1 MASAR
6 YRQRGKKKLWLV
18 EIRQGDKTLDSKS
31 GFRTKKDAQ
40 KYAEPILQKIR
51 NGNTLRPDMTLVD
64 LYQEWLDLKIIP
76 SSRQQTTINKFIL
89 RKKIIKKYFGNKKVS
104 EIKPSD
110 YQKAMNK
117 YGNHINRNG
126 LGRLNNDIHNAISM
140 AIADKV
146 LIDDFTANVELYST
160 KVAQNVEDK
169 YLQSEAD
176 YNAVIEFITQKFDYH
191 KSVVPYVIYFL
202 FRTGMRYAELIALTW
217 NDIDFDKSVLKTYRR
232 YNTGT
237 HKFVPPKNKTSIRT
251 VPIDEK
257 SLIILKSLQDQQK
270 RINKELGMASDINFV
285 FQHNALRYDIPLIES
300 VSKAIKEM
308 LKSLNI
314 KPLLSTKGARH
325 TYGSVLLHRGI
336 DMGVVA
342 RLLGHKD
349 ISMLIEVY
357 GHTLQERVEEEYH
370 EVRNIFK

>member
-18 EIRQGDKTLDSKS
+18 EIRQGDKALDSKS

-110 YQKAMNK
+110 YQKAMNE

-146 LIDDFTANVELYST
+146 LIDDFTINVELYST
-160 KVAQNVEDK
+160 KVAQTVDDK

-176 YNAVIEFITQKFDYH
+176 YNAVIDFITQKLDYH

-217 NDIDFDKSVLKTYRR
+217 KDIDFTKSVLKTYRR

-251 VPIDEK
+251 VPIDTK
-257 SLIILKSLQDQQK
+257 SLIILKSLQSQQK
-270 RINKELGMASDINFV
+270 RANQELGVDNNENFV
-285 FQHNALRYDIPLIES
+285 FQHHSLRYGIPLIET
-300 VSKAIKEM
+300 VSKAIKET
-308 LKSLNI
+308 LKTLNI
-314 KPLLSTKGARH
+314 TPLLSTKGARH

-336 DMGVVA
+336 DMGVIA
-342 RLLGHKD
+342 KLLGHKD

-357 GHTLQERVEEEYH
+357 GHTLQERVEEEYQ
-370 EVRNIFK
+370 EVRNILK

>member
-31 GFRTKKDAQ
+31 SFRTKKDAQ

-110 YQKAMNK
+110 YQKAMNE

-146 LIDDFTANVELYST
+146 LIDDFTINVELYST
-160 KVAQNVEDK
+160 KIAQTVDDK

-176 YNAVIEFITQKFDYH
+176 YNAVIDFITQKLDYH

-217 NDIDFDKSVLKTYRR
+217 KDIDFTKSVLKTYRR

-251 VPIDEK
+251 VPIDTK
-257 SLIILKSLQDQQK
+257 SLIILKSLQSQQK
-270 RINKELGMASDINFV
+270 RANQELGVDNNENFV
-285 FQHNALRYDIPLIES
+285 FQHHSLRYDIPLIET
-300 VSKAIKEM
+300 VSKAIKET
-308 LKSLNI
+308 LKTLNI
-314 KPLLSTKGARH
+314 TPLLSTKGARH

-336 DMGVVA
+336 DMGVIA
-342 RLLGHKD
+342 KLLGHKD

-357 GHTLQERVEEEYH
+357 GHTLQERVEEEYQ
-370 EVRNIFK
+370 EVRNILK

>member
-64 LYQEWLDLKIIP
+64 LYQEWLELKIIP

-89 RKKIIKKYFGNKKVS
+89 RKKIIQKYFGNKKVS

-110 YQKAMNK
+110 YQKAMNE
-117 YGNHINRNG
+117 YGTRINRNG

-140 AIADKV
+140 AIADKI
-146 LIDDFTANVELYST
+146 LIDDFTVNVELYST
-160 KVAQNVEDK
+160 KLAQNVEDK

-270 RINKELGMASDINFV
+270 RINKELGMANDINFV

>member
-18 EIRQGDKTLDSKS
+18 EIRQGDKTLNSKS

-110 YQKAMNK
+110 YQKAMND
-117 YGNHINRNG
+117 YGTRINRNG

>member
-40 KYAEPILQKIR
+40 KYAVPILQKIR
-51 NGNTLRPDMTLVD
+51 NGNILRPDMTLVD
-64 LYQEWLDLKIIP
+64 LYQEWLELKIIP

-110 YQKAMNK
+110 YQKAMND
-117 YGNHINRNG
+117 YGTRINRNG
-126 LGRLNNDIHNAISM
+126 LGRLNNDIHNAIST

-270 RINKELGMASDINFV
+270 RINKELGMANDINFV

>member
-110 YQKAMNK
+110 YQKAMNE

-146 LIDDFTANVELYST
+146 LIDDFTINVELYST
-160 KVAQNVEDK
+160 KVAQTVDDK

-176 YNAVIEFITQKFDYH
+176 YNAVIDFITQKLDYH

-217 NDIDFDKSVLKTYRR
+217 KDIDFTKSVLKTYRR

-251 VPIDEK
+251 VPIDTK
-257 SLIILKSLQDQQK
+257 SLIILKSLQSQQK
-270 RINKELGMASDINFV
+270 RANQELGVDNNENFV
-285 FQHNALRYDIPLIES
+285 FQHHSLRYDIPLIET
-300 VSKAIKEM
+300 VSKAIKET
-308 LKSLNI
+308 LKTLNI
-314 KPLLSTKGARH
+314 TPLLSTKGARH

-336 DMGVVA
+336 DMGVIA
-342 RLLGHKD
+342 KLLGHKD

-357 GHTLQERVEEEYH
+357 GHTLQERVEEEYQ
-370 EVRNIFK
+370 EVRNILK

>member
-18 EIRQGDKTLDSKS
+18 EIRQGDKTLNSKS

-40 KYAEPILQKIR
+40 KYAELILQKIR

-110 YQKAMNK
+110 YQKAMNE

-146 LIDDFTANVELYST
+146 LIDDFTVNVELYST
-160 KVAQNVEDK
+160 KIAQTVDDK

-176 YNAVIEFITQKFDYH
+176 YNAVIDFITQKLDYH

-217 NDIDFDKSVLKTYRR
+217 KDIDFTKSVLKTYRR

-251 VPIDEK
+251 VPIDTK
-257 SLIILKSLQDQQK
+257 SLIILKSLQSQQK
-270 RINKELGMASDINFV
+270 RANQELGVDNNENFV
-285 FQHNALRYDIPLIES
+285 FQHHSLRYGIPLIET

-308 LKSLNI
+308 LKTLKI
-314 KPLLSTKGARH
+314 TPLLSTKGARH

-336 DMGVVA
+336 DMGVIA
-342 RLLGHKD
+342 KLLGHKD

-357 GHTLQERVEEEYH
+357 GHTLQERVEEEYQ
-370 EVRNIFK
+370 EVRNILK

>member
-18 EIRQGDKTLDSKS
+18 EIRQGDKTLNSKS

-110 YQKAMNK
+110 YQKAMNE

-146 LIDDFTANVELYST
+146 LIDDFTINVELYST
-160 KVAQNVEDK
+160 KVAQTVDDK

-176 YNAVIEFITQKFDYH
+176 YNAVIDFITQKLDYH

-217 NDIDFDKSVLKTYRR
+217 KDIDFDKSVLKTYRR

-237 HKFVPPKNKTSIRT
+237 HKFVPSKNKTSIRT

-270 RINKELGMASDINFV
+270 RINKELGMANDINFV

-357 GHTLQERVEEEYH
+357 GHTLQERVEQEYL

>member
-64 LYQEWLDLKIIP
+64 LYQEWLELKIIP

-89 RKKIIKKYFGNKKVS
+89 RKKIIQKYFGNKKVS

-110 YQKAMNK
+110 YQKAMNE
-117 YGNHINRNG
+117 YGTRINRNG

-140 AIADKV
+140 AIADKI
-146 LIDDFTANVELYST
+146 LIDDFTVNVELYST
-160 KVAQNVEDK
+160 KLAQNVEDK

-176 YNAVIEFITQKFDYH
+176 YNAVIEFITQKLDYP

-217 NDIDFDKSVLKTYRR
+217 KDIDFDKSVLKTYRR

-270 RINKELGMASDINFV
+270 RINKELGMTNDINFV

>member
-6 YRQRGKKKLWLV
+6 YRQRKKKKLWLV

-31 GFRTKKDAQ
+31 SFRTKKDAQ

-110 YQKAMNK
+110 YQKAMNE

-146 LIDDFTANVELYST
+146 LIDDFTINVELYST
-160 KVAQNVEDK
+160 KVAQTVDDK

-176 YNAVIEFITQKFDYH
+176 YNAVIDFITQKLDYH

-217 NDIDFDKSVLKTYRR
+217 KDIDFTKSVLKTYRR

-251 VPIDEK
+251 VPIDTK
-257 SLIILKSLQDQQK
+257 SLIILKSLQSQQK
-270 RINKELGMASDINFV
+270 RANQELGVDNNENFV
-285 FQHNALRYDIPLIES
+285 FQHHSLRYDIPLIET
-300 VSKAIKEM
+300 VSKAIKET
-308 LKSLNI
+308 LKTLNI
-314 KPLLSTKGARH
+314 TPLLSTKGARH

-336 DMGVVA
+336 DMGVIA
-342 RLLGHKD
+342 KLLGHKD

-357 GHTLQERVEEEYH
+357 GHTLQERVEEEYQ
-370 EVRNIFK
+370 EVRNILK

>member
-51 NGNTLRPDMTLVD
+51 NGNILRPDMTLVD
-64 LYQEWLDLKIIP
+64 LYQEWLELKIIP

-110 YQKAMNK
+110 YQKAMND
-117 YGNHINRNG
+117 YGTRINRNG

-217 NDIDFDKSVLKTYRR
+217 KDIDFDKSVLKTYRR

-270 RINKELGMASDINFV
+270 RINKELGMANDINFV

>member
-40 KYAEPILQKIR
+40 KYAVPILQKIR
-51 NGNTLRPDMTLVD
+51 NGNILRPDMTLVD
-64 LYQEWLDLKIIP
+64 LYQEWLELKIIP

-270 RINKELGMASDINFV
+270 RINKELGMANDINFV

>member
-6 YRQRGKKKLWLV
+6 YRQRGKKRLWLV

-110 YQKAMNK
+110 YQKAMNE

-146 LIDDFTANVELYST
+146 LIDDFTINVELYST
-160 KVAQNVEDK
+160 KVAQTVDDK

-176 YNAVIEFITQKFDYH
+176 YNAVIDFITQKMDYH

-217 NDIDFDKSVLKTYRR
+217 KDIDFTKSVLKTYRR

-251 VPIDEK
+251 VPIDTK
-257 SLIILKSLQDQQK
+257 SLIILKSLQSQQK
-270 RINKELGMASDINFV
+270 RANQELGVDNNENFV
-285 FQHNALRYDIPLIES
+285 FQHHSLRYDIPLIET

-308 LKSLNI
+308 LKTLNI
-314 KPLLSTKGARH
+314 TPLLSTKGARH
-325 TYGSVLLHRGI
+325 TYGSVLIHRGI
-336 DMGVVA
+336 DMGVIA
-342 RLLGHKD
+342 KLLGHKD

-357 GHTLQERVEEEYH
+357 GHTLQERVEEEYQ
-370 EVRNIFK
+370 EVRNILK

>member
-31 GFRTKKDAQ
+31 SFRTKKDAQ

>member
-31 GFRTKKDAQ
+31 SFRTKKDAQ

-110 YQKAMNK
+110 YQKAMNE

-146 LIDDFTANVELYST
+146 LIDDFTINVELYST
-160 KVAQNVEDK
+160 KVAQTVDDK

-176 YNAVIEFITQKFDYH
+176 YNAVIDFITQKLDYH

-217 NDIDFDKSVLKTYRR
+217 KDIDFTKSVLKTYRR

-251 VPIDEK
+251 VPIDTK
-257 SLIILKSLQDQQK
+257 SLIILKSLQSQQK
-270 RINKELGMASDINFV
+270 RANQELGVDNNENFV
-285 FQHNALRYDIPLIES
+285 FQHHSLRYGIPLIET
-300 VSKAIKEM
+300 VSKAIKET
-308 LKSLNI
+308 LKTLNI
-314 KPLLSTKGARH
+314 TPLLSTKGARH

-336 DMGVVA
+336 DMGVIA
-342 RLLGHKD
+342 KLLGHKD

-357 GHTLQERVEEEYH
+357 GHTLQERVEEEYQ
-370 EVRNIFK
+370 EVRNILK

>member
-1 MASAR
+1 MASTR

-110 YQKAMNK
+110 YQKAMND
-117 YGNHINRNG
+117 YGTHINRNG
-126 LGRLNNDIHNAISM
+126 LGRLNNDIHNAITM

-146 LIDDFTANVELYST
+146 LIDDFTVNVELYST
-160 KVAQNVEDK
+160 KIAQNVEDK
-169 YLQSEAD
+169 YLQYEAD
-176 YNAVIEFITQKFDYH
+176 YNAVIEFLIQELDYH

-217 NDIDFDKSVLKTYRR
+217 EDIDFDKSVLKTYRR

-270 RINKELGMASDINFV
+270 RINKELGMTNDINFV

-357 GHTLQERVEEEYH
+357 GHTLQERVTEEYQ

>member
-110 YQKAMNK
+110 YQKAMNE

-146 LIDDFTANVELYST
+146 LIDDFTVNVELYST
-160 KVAQNVEDK
+160 KVTQNIEDK

-176 YNAVIEFITQKFDYH
+176 YNAVIEFITQKLDYR
-191 KSVVPYVIYFL
+191 KSVISYVIYFL

-217 NDIDFDKSVLKTYRR
+217 DDIDFSKGVLKTYRR
-232 YNTGT
+232 YNTST
-237 HKFVPPKNKTSIRT
+237 HQFVPPKNKTSIRT

-257 SLIILKSLQDQQK
+257 SLIILKSLQEQQQ
-270 RINKELGMASDINFV
+270 RINKELAMINDINFI
-285 FQHNALRYDIPLIES
+285 FQHYALKYDIPLSES
-300 VSKAIKEM
+300 VSKAIKKM
-308 LKSLNI
+308 LKTLNI
-314 KPLLSTKGARH
+314 TPLLSTKGARH
-325 TYGSVLLHRGI
+325 TYGSVLLHRGV
-336 DMGVVA
+336 DMGIIA
-342 RLLGHKD
+342 KLLGHKD

-357 GHTLQERVEEEYH
+357 GHTLQERVEEEYQ

>member
-18 EIRQGDKTLDSKS
+18 EIRQGDKTLNSKS

>member
-18 EIRQGDKTLDSKS
+18 EIRQGDKTLNSKS

-146 LIDDFTANVELYST
+146 LIDDFTVNVELYST
-160 KVAQNVEDK
+160 KIAQTVDDK

-176 YNAVIEFITQKFDYH
+176 YNAVIDFITQKLDYH

-217 NDIDFDKSVLKTYRR
+217 KDIDFTKSVLKTYRR

-237 HKFVPPKNKTSIRT
+237 HQFVPPKNKTSIRT

-257 SLIILKSLQDQQK
+257 SLIILKSLQAQQK
-270 RINKELGMASDINFV
+270 RANNELGVGNDENFI
-285 FQHNALRYDIPLIES
+285 FQHHSLRYDIPLIET

-308 LKSLNI
+308 LKTLKI
-314 KPLLSTKGARH
+314 TPLLSTKGARH

-336 DMGVVA
+336 DMGVIDK
-342 RLLGHKD
+342 LLGHKD

-357 GHTLQERVEEEYH
+357 GHTLQERVEEEYQ
-370 EVRNIFK
+370 EVRNILK

>member
-110 YQKAMNK
+110 YQKAMNE

-146 LIDDFTANVELYST
+146 LIDDFTINVELYST
-160 KVAQNVEDK
+160 KVAQTVDDK

-176 YNAVIEFITQKFDYH
+176 YNAVIDFITQKLDYH
-191 KSVVPYVIYFL
+191 KSVVPYVMYFL

-217 NDIDFDKSVLKTYRR
+217 KDIDFTKSVLKTYRR

-251 VPIDEK
+251 VPIDTK
-257 SLIILKSLQDQQK
+257 SLIILKSLQSQQK
-270 RINKELGMASDINFV
+270 RANQELGVDNNENFV
-285 FQHNALRYDIPLIES
+285 FQHHSLRYDIPLIET
-300 VSKAIKEM
+300 VSKAIKET
-308 LKSLNI
+308 LKTLNI
-314 KPLLSTKGARH
+314 TPLLSTKGARH

-342 RLLGHKD
+342 KLLGHKD

-357 GHTLQERVEEEYH
+357 GHTLQERVEEEYQ
-370 EVRNIFK
+370 EVRNILK

>member
-18 EIRQGDKTLDSKS
+18 EIRQGDKTLNSKS

-146 LIDDFTANVELYST
+146 LIDDFTVNVELYST
-160 KVAQNVEDK
+160 KIAQTVDDK

-176 YNAVIEFITQKFDYH
+176 YNAVIDFITQKLDYH

-217 NDIDFDKSVLKTYRR
+217 KDIDFTKSVLKTYRR

-251 VPIDEK
+251 VPIDTK
-257 SLIILKSLQDQQK
+257 SLIILKSLQSQQK
-270 RINKELGMASDINFV
+270 RANQELGVDNNENFV
-285 FQHNALRYDIPLIES
+285 FQHHSLRYDIPLIET
-300 VSKAIKEM
+300 VSKAIKET
-308 LKSLNI
+308 LKTLNI
-314 KPLLSTKGARH
+314 TPLLSTKGARH

-336 DMGVVA
+336 DMGVIA
-342 RLLGHKD
+342 KLLGHKD

-357 GHTLQERVEEEYH
+357 GHTLQERVEEEYQ
-370 EVRNIFK
+370 EVRNILK

>member
-51 NGNTLRPDMTLVD
+51 NGNILRPDMTLVD
-64 LYQEWLDLKIIP
+64 LYQEWLELKIIP

-146 LIDDFTANVELYST
+146 LIDDFTVNVELYST
-160 KVAQNVEDK
+160 KIAQTVDDK

-176 YNAVIEFITQKFDYH
+176 YNAVIDFITQKLDYH

-270 RINKELGMASDINFV
+270 RINKELGMTNDINFV

-308 LKSLNI
+308 LKTLNI
-314 KPLLSTKGARH
+314 TPLLSTKGARH

-336 DMGVVA
+336 DMGVIA
-342 RLLGHKD
+342 KLLGHKD

-357 GHTLQERVEEEYH
+357 GHTLQERVEEEYQ
-370 EVRNIFK
+370 EVRNILK

>member
-51 NGNTLRPDMTLVD
+51 NGNILRPDMTLVD

-110 YQKAMNK
+110 YQKAMND
-117 YGNHINRNG
+117 YGTRINRNG

-357 GHTLQERVEEEYH
+357 GHTLQERVEEEYQ
-370 EVRNIFK
+370 EVRNILK

>member
-64 LYQEWLDLKIIP
+64 LYQEWLELKIIP

-89 RKKIIKKYFGNKKVS
+89 RKKIIQKYFGNKKVS

-110 YQKAMNK
+110 YQKAMNE
-117 YGNHINRNG
+117 YGTRINRNG

-140 AIADKV
+140 AIADKI
-146 LIDDFTANVELYST
+146 LIDDFTVNVELYST
-160 KVAQNVEDK
+160 KLAQNVEDK

-176 YNAVIEFITQKFDYH
+176 YNAVIEFITQKLDYP

>member
-18 EIRQGDKTLDSKS
+18 EIRQGDKKLDSKS
-31 GFRTKKDAQ
+31 SFRTKKDAQ

-110 YQKAMNK
+110 YQKAMNE

-146 LIDDFTANVELYST
+146 LIDDFTINVELYST
-160 KVAQNVEDK
+160 KVAQTVDDK

-176 YNAVIEFITQKFDYH
+176 YNAVIDFITQKLDYH

-217 NDIDFDKSVLKTYRR
+217 KDIDFTKSVLKTYRR

-251 VPIDEK
+251 VPIDTK
-257 SLIILKSLQDQQK
+257 SLIILKSLQSQQK
-270 RINKELGMASDINFV
+270 RANQELGVDNNENFV
-285 FQHNALRYDIPLIES
+285 FQHHSLRYDIPLIET
-300 VSKAIKEM
+300 VSKAIKET
-308 LKSLNI
+308 LKTLNI
-314 KPLLSTKGARH
+314 TPLLSTKGARH

-336 DMGVVA
+336 DMGVIA
-342 RLLGHKD
+342 KLLGHKD

-357 GHTLQERVEEEYH
+357 GHTLQERVEEEYQ
-370 EVRNIFK
+370 EVRNILK

>member
-51 NGNTLRPDMTLVD
+51 NGNILRPDMTLVD
-64 LYQEWLDLKIIP
+64 LYQEWLELKIIP

-110 YQKAMNK
+110 YQKAMND
-117 YGNHINRNG
+117 YGTRINRNG

-176 YNAVIEFITQKFDYH
+176 YNAVIGFITQKFDYH

-270 RINKELGMASDINFV
+270 RINKELGMANDINFV

>member
-1 MASAR
+1 
-6 YRQRGKKKLWLV
+6 
-18 EIRQGDKTLDSKS
+18 
-31 GFRTKKDAQ
+31 
-40 KYAEPILQKIR
+40 
-51 NGNTLRPDMTLVD
+51 
-64 LYQEWLDLKIIP
+64 
-76 SSRQQTTINKFIL
+76 
-89 RKKIIKKYFGNKKVS
+89 
-104 EIKPSD
+104 
-110 YQKAMNK
+110 
-117 YGNHINRNG
+117 
-126 LGRLNNDIHNAISM
+126 
-140 AIADKV
+140 
-146 LIDDFTANVELYST
+146 
-160 KVAQNVEDK
+160 
-169 YLQSEAD
+169 
-176 YNAVIEFITQKFDYH
+176 
-191 KSVVPYVIYFL
+191 
-202 FRTGMRYAELIALTW
+202 MRYAELIALTW

>member
-40 KYAEPILQKIR
+40 KYAVPILQKIR
-51 NGNTLRPDMTLVD
+51 NGNILRPDMTLVD
-64 LYQEWLDLKIIP
+64 LYQEWLELKIIP

-110 YQKAMNK
+110 YQKAMND
-117 YGNHINRNG
+117 YGTRINRNG

-270 RINKELGMASDINFV
+270 RINKELGMANDINFV

>member
-110 YQKAMNK
+110 YQKAMNE

>member
-110 YQKAMNK
+110 YQKAMNE

-146 LIDDFTANVELYST
+146 LIDDFTINVELYST
-160 KVAQNVEDK
+160 KVAQTVDDK

-176 YNAVIEFITQKFDYH
+176 YNAVIDFITQKLDYH

-217 NDIDFDKSVLKTYRR
+217 KDIDFTKSVLKTYRR

-251 VPIDEK
+251 VPIDTK
-257 SLIILKSLQDQQK
+257 SLIILKSLQSQQK
-270 RINKELGMASDINFV
+270 RANQELGVDNNENFV
-285 FQHNALRYDIPLIES
+285 FQHHSLRYDIPLIET
-300 VSKAIKEM
+300 VSKAIKET
-308 LKSLNI
+308 LKTLNI
-314 KPLLSTKGARH
+314 TPLLSTKGARH

-336 DMGVVA
+336 DMGIVA
-342 RLLGHKD
+342 KLLGHKD

-357 GHTLQERVEEEYH
+357 GHTLQERVEEEYQ
-370 EVRNIFK
+370 EVRNILK

>member
-51 NGNTLRPDMTLVD
+51 NGNILRPDMTLVD
-64 LYQEWLDLKIIP
+64 LYQEWLELKIIP

-110 YQKAMNK
+110 YQKAMND
-117 YGNHINRNG
+117 YGTRINRNG

-202 FRTGMRYAELIALTW
+202 FLTGMRYAELIALTW

-357 GHTLQERVEEEYH
+357 GHTLQERVEQEYL

>member
-110 YQKAMNK
+110 YQKAMNE

-146 LIDDFTANVELYST
+146 LIDDFTINVELYST
-160 KVAQNVEDK
+160 KVAQTVDDK

-176 YNAVIEFITQKFDYH
+176 YNAVIDFITQKLDYH
-191 KSVVPYVIYFL
+191 KSVVPYVMYFL

-217 NDIDFDKSVLKTYRR
+217 KDIDFTKSVLKTYRR

-251 VPIDEK
+251 VPIDTK
-257 SLIILKSLQDQQK
+257 SLIILKSLQSQQK
-270 RINKELGMASDINFV
+270 RANQELGVDNNENFV
-285 FQHNALRYDIPLIES
+285 FQHHSLRYDIPLIET
-300 VSKAIKEM
+300 VNKAIKET
-308 LKSLNI
+308 LKTLNI
-314 KPLLSTKGARH
+314 TPLLSTKGARH

-336 DMGVVA
+336 DMGIVA
-342 RLLGHKD
+342 KLLGHKD

-357 GHTLQERVEEEYH
+357 GHTLQERVEEEYQ
-370 EVRNIFK
+370 EVRNILK

>member
-18 EIRQGDKTLDSKS
+18 EIRQGDKALDSKS

-110 YQKAMNK
+110 YQKAMNE

-146 LIDDFTANVELYST
+146 LIDDFTINVELYST
-160 KVAQNVEDK
+160 KVAQTVDDK

-176 YNAVIEFITQKFDYH
+176 YNAVIDFITQKLDYH

-217 NDIDFDKSVLKTYRR
+217 KDIDFTKSVLKTYRR

-251 VPIDEK
+251 VPIDTK
-257 SLIILKSLQDQQK
+257 SLIILKSLQSQQK
-270 RINKELGMASDINFV
+270 RANQELGIDNNENFV
-285 FQHNALRYDIPLIES
+285 FQHHSLRYDIPLIET
-300 VSKAIKEM
+300 VSKAIKET
-308 LKSLNI
+308 LKTLNI
-314 KPLLSTKGARH
+314 TPLLSTKGARH
-325 TYGSVLLHRGI
+325 TYGSV
-336 DMGVVA
+336 
-342 RLLGHKD
+342 
-349 ISMLIEVY
+349 
-357 GHTLQERVEEEYH
+357 
-370 EVRNIFK
+370 

>member
-18 EIRQGDKTLDSKS
+18 EIRQGDKALDSKS

-110 YQKAMNK
+110 YQKAMNE

-146 LIDDFTANVELYST
+146 LIDDFTINVELYST
-160 KVAQNVEDK
+160 KVAQTVDDK

-176 YNAVIEFITQKFDYH
+176 YNAVIDFITQKLDYH

-217 NDIDFDKSVLKTYRR
+217 KDIDFTKSVLKTYRR

-251 VPIDEK
+251 VPIDTK
-257 SLIILKSLQDQQK
+257 SLIILKSLQSQQK
-270 RINKELGMASDINFV
+270 RANQELGVDNNENFV
-285 FQHNALRYDIPLIES
+285 FQHHSLRYDIPLIET
-300 VSKAIKEM
+300 VSKAIKET
-308 LKSLNI
+308 LKTLNI
-314 KPLLSTKGARH
+314 TPLLSTKGARH

-336 DMGVVA
+336 DMGVIA
-342 RLLGHKD
+342 KLLGHKD

-357 GHTLQERVEEEYH
+357 GHTLQERVEEEYQ
-370 EVRNIFK
+370 EVRNILK

>member
-51 NGNTLRPDMTLVD
+51 NGNILRPDMTLVD
-64 LYQEWLDLKIIP
+64 LYQEWLELKIIP

-270 RINKELGMASDINFV
+270 RINKELGMANDINFV

>member
-51 NGNTLRPDMTLVD
+51 NGNILRPDMTLVD
-64 LYQEWLDLKIIP
+64 LYQEWLELKIIP

-110 YQKAMNK
+110 YQKAMND
-117 YGNHINRNG
+117 YGTRINRNG

-270 RINKELGMASDINFV
+270 RINKELGMTNDINFV

>member
-110 YQKAMNK
+110 YQKAMND
-117 YGNHINRNG
+117 YGTRINRNG

>member
-51 NGNTLRPDMTLVD
+51 NGNILRPDMTLVD

-110 YQKAMNK
+110 YQKAMND
-117 YGNHINRNG
+117 YGTRINRNG

-270 RINKELGMASDINFV
+270 RINKELGMANDINFV